1 MSKVEAGE
9 SQLNESEFAVGQPL
23 EDSVRTVTAAYRDRS
38 AAVLLDRDA
47 ALPRLRGDR
56 RMFTQMVMNL
66 LSNAIKYSP
75 GRGEVRVAG
84 AVAEDGSY
92 RLSISDTAIEIGI
105 AVW

>member
-1 MSKVEAGE
+1 MSKGEAGE

-66 LSNAIKYSP
+66 LSNDIKYSP
-75 GRGEVRVAG
+75 GGGEVRVAG
-84 AVAEDGSY
+84 AVHAAGSF
-92 RLSISDTAIEIGI
+92 RLSISATGL
-105 AVW
+105 

>member
-84 AVAEDGSY
+84 AVAADGSFL
-92 RLSISDTAIEIGI
+92 LSLSDTRIEIGI